1 MRCLRAANVA
11 KLQTTNN
18 KVNQAGF
25 FGTFSTVPV
34 VDGEFITER
43 PTQALRRGRV
53 NGKALLTMTNTR
65 EGDSFVDQ
73 RTAATVTVAGYTLRL
88 FPNMGT
94 ANAAAVAKLYAGVST
109 PIDQANAIMGESIFV
124 CPTYFMLNAFPGASY
139 KGEFAVNNV
148 LHGWDISSYF
158 PSAGAPAFNN
168 AAFLIAFSGAFLNF
182 ATSLDLNRKIDRR
195 NITPLW
201 RTYNQRGF
209 EMRFNRTAGQVGQPD
224 IRAFWTPEALRL
236 RCNFWERVSQLTAQ

>member
-34 VDGEFITER
+34 VDGEFTTEP

-53 NGKALLTMTNTR
+53 NGVCSRLLRSSAASSNSRSQKALLTMTNTR

-73 RTAATVTVAGYTLRL
+73 RTAATVTAAGYTLRL

-94 ANAAAVAKLYAGVST
+94 ANAAAVAKLYAGVGT
-109 PIDQANAIMGESIFV
+109 PIDQANAIMGE
-124 CPTYFMLNAFPGASY
+124 CQ
-139 KGEFAVNNV
+139 
-148 LHGWDISSYF
+148 SSY
-158 PSAGAPAFNN
+158 
-168 AAFLIAFSGAFLNF
+168 
-182 ATSLDLNRKIDRR
+182 DLAK
-195 NITPLW
+195 PQ
-201 RTYNQRGF
+201 Y
-209 EMRFNRTAGQVGQPD
+209 
-224 IRAFWTPEALRL
+224 
-236 RCNFWERVSQLTAQ
+236 